1 MSQWVL
7 VEKISRWI
15 VLGPGFFWTKLASLG
30 KETEIAKRVEVVN
43 EGVCAGQ
50 EETEGRKA
58 GRLNQGPE
66 GSVDLKDRCDEG
78 KASTGLIGSGS

>member
-1 MSQWVL
+1 M
-7 VEKISRWI
+7 
-15 VLGPGFFWTKLASLG
+15 
-30 KETEIAKRVEVVN
+30 VN

>member
-1 MSQWVL
+1 M
-7 VEKISRWI
+7 
-15 VLGPGFFWTKLASLG
+15 
-30 KETEIAKRVEVVN
+30 VN

-66 GSVDLKDRCDEG
+66 RALW
-78 KASTGLIGSGS
+78 I